1 MSLRMGL
8 SAALIRPIAR
18 AAMARADD
26 PAPLRRVMRI
36 TSAYLLRGPRH
47 VPVDAVQMPTGRALW
62 LGARH
67 TDGPVILYF
76 HGGGFVAGSPQ
87 THRKLA
93 ARLSALTGLPVVLPP
108 YRLAPEHRLPAA
120 QHDALA
126 AADWLIGQ
134 GVAADRI
141 ILGGDSAG
149 GGLALSVLSALC
161 IRGTPPRAAFA
172 FCPFTDVTFS
182 GASVRENART
192 DHFFPGNRVGD
203 LAARILGDTPPDDP
217 RLSPLFARFPNCPPV
232 LLQASKTEIL
242 RDDATRMA
250 DALRQ
255 QGAKVS
261 LQLWDNAP
269 HVWHLAD
276 GWWPEAR
283 AALQNTARFLENP
296 T

>member
-1 MSLRMGL
+1 MGW
-8 SAALIRPIAR
+8 SAALIRPVAR

-26 PAPLRRVMRI
+26 PAPLRRAMRLVS
-36 TSAYLLRGPRH
+36 TYLLRGPRN
-47 VPVDAVQMPTGRALW
+47 VPAQTITMPTGRALW

-67 TDGPVILYF
+67 ADGPVILYF

-93 ARLSALTGLPVVLPP
+93 ARLSVLTGLPVVLPP

-161 IRGTPPRAAFA
+161 TRGTPPCAAFA

-192 DHFFPGNRVGD
+192 DHFFPGDRVGD
-203 LAARILGDTPPDDP
+203 LAARILGDVAPDDP
-217 RLSPLFARFPNCPPV
+217 RLSPLFAHFPNCPPV
-232 LLQASKTEIL
+232 LLQASGTEIL

-250 DALRQ
+250 AALQ
-255 QGAKVS
+255 GQGADVT
-261 LQLWDNAP
+261 LQLWENAP

-283 AALQNTARFLENP
+283 AALRATAAFLGP
-296 T
+296 LVAMR

>member
-1 MSLRMGL
+1 MGW
-8 SAALIRPIAR
+8 SAALIRPVAR

-26 PAPLRRVMRI
+26 PAPLRRAMRLM
-36 TSAYLLRGPRH
+36 SKYLLRGPRN
-47 VPVDAVQMPTGRALW
+47 VPAQTITTPTGRALW
-62 LGARH
+62 LGARYA
-67 TDGPVILYF
+67 DGPVILYF

-93 ARLSALTGLPVVLPP
+93 ARLSVLTGLPVVLPP

-161 IRGTPPRAAFA
+161 KRDTPPRAAFA
-172 FCPFTDVTFS
+172 FCPFTDVTFA

-192 DHFFPGNRVGD
+192 DHFFPGDRVGD
-203 LAARILGDTPPDDP
+203 LATRILGDTPPDDP

-232 LLQASKTEIL
+232 LLQASTTEIL
-242 RDDATRMA
+242 RDDSARMA
-250 DALRQ
+250 EALTA
-255 QGAKVS
+255 QGAEVT
-261 LQLWDNAP
+261 LQLWENAP

-283 AALQNTARFLENP
+283 AALRKAATFLSELD
-296 T
+296 

>member
-1 MSLRMGL
+1 MGW
-8 SAALIRPIAR
+8 SAALIRPVAR

-26 PAPLRRVMRI
+26 PAPLRRAMRLVS
-36 TSAYLLRGPRH
+36 TYLLRGPRN
-47 VPVDAVQMPTGRALW
+47 VPAQTIAMPTGRALW
-62 LGARH
+62 LGTRH
-67 TDGPVILYF
+67 ADGPVILYF

-93 ARLSALTGLPVVLPP
+93 ARLSVLTGLPVVLPP

-161 IRGTPPRAAFA
+161 TRGTPPRAGFA

-192 DHFFPGNRVGD
+192 DHFFPGDRVGD
-203 LAARILGDTPPDDP
+203 LAARILGDVAPDDP

-232 LLQASKTEIL
+232 LMQASGTEIL

-250 DALRQ
+250 AALQ
-255 QGAKVS
+255 GQGAHVT
-261 LQLWDNAP
+261 LQLWENAP

-283 AALQNTARFLENP
+283 AALRATAAFLGP
-296 T
+296 LVAMR